1 VHAVAW
7 APHCGRS
14 FHAVATASTDGRL
27 RIFHIVAPSADGA
40 LDGAVGGEGASKEGG
55 AAFDGPVASA
65 FGADAASSGGGG
77 AALFA
82 VFIFDEA
89 TQRYVPGCVLGG
101 GGGSGG
107 GASHGGAFGASA
119 AAPTN
124 ALQAPLLRAHCVTN
138 EAAEGIAALAWNVL
152 GTTLASSADDGVVR
166 LWSQSDVTFEDDVTA
181 ATTWT
186 CSTEI
191 HAHE

>member
-1 VHAVAW
+1 MHAVAW

-14 FHAVATASTDGRL
+14 FHAIATASTDGRL
-27 RIFHIVAPSADGA
+27 RIFHVVAPSSDGA
-40 LDGAVGGEGASKEGG
+40 LDGAAGGEAASKEGG
-55 AAFDGPVASA
+55 AGLDGPA
-65 FGADAASSGGGG
+65 GAVSSSGG

-82 VFIFDEA
+82 IFIFDET

-101 GGGSGG
+101 GSGGSTSRGD
-107 GASHGGAFGASA
+107 ALGASA
-119 AAPTN
+119 
-124 ALQAPLLRAHCVTN
+124 ALQAPLLHTHCVTN
-138 EAAEGIAALAWNVL
+138 EAAKGTAALAWNVL

-166 LWSQSDVTFEDDVTA
+166 LWSQSDVTFEDDITA

-186 CSTEI
+186 CSAEI